1 MVNEKLEIN
10 HNEMTFLKDMCHE
23 QDSSVHHIENYLNK
37 IVPIKTFGSICNLL
51 HSTIGSQNKG
61 MLNNLIQVEQLKYA
75 DLVKEN
81 DLLGKEE
88 TILKFEYDSLLPKL
102 PVLKEDFTGKNRF
115 NMN

>member
-51 HSTIGSQNKG
+51 HSTIGHAGARVDAQPPPPVHTMALPAGDN
-61 MLNNLIQVEQLKYA
+61 A
-75 DLVKEN
+75 W
-81 DLLGKEE
+81 LL
-88 TILKFEYDSLLPKL
+88 LALLRW
-102 PVLKEDFTGKNRF
+102 E
-115 NMN
+115 